1 LNHQL
6 TVGGNFINSG
16 TFNANSGTVLFN
28 GSLAHTIGGSST
40 TNFFNLTLSNTT
52 NGATLTNPE
61 NLLGTLTLSG
71 GTFNTNSQV
80 FTMVSTDGATA
91 RIASITGTGDII
103 GNVRVQRFVPGGS
116 TGWALW
122 GTPIASTTPI
132 SFTSW
137 DDNIAISCPTCPDG
151 YVPNFISIYSYSE
164 AAVGSYSDFAAYVP
178 MNTINDAI
186 VPNTGYWVYVG
197 DGPTTTNGI
206 TVDVTGDVRKGN
218 QTIPLSRTNTGNPA
232 DDGWNLIHN
241 PYPSPISWA
250 ALRNLNANV
259 DNAIYCYNADLN
271 GGLGDNATYV
281 NGFSS
286 PAVGSGGI
294 GDNIPMSQGFYVHV
308 TANTNLTASE
318 TNKIASNQA
327 YLKEASQVLYNV
339 LRVNMNG
346 VSNNYSQESVIY
358 FEQASTNNFDIEYDA
373 YKIAGQDPYA
383 PFMALQNGTDLL
395 QINGIPQVSGKY
407 TTYLKTL
414 TGYNGTYS
422 ITSSENSLPL
432 GTCVNLYD
440 RFTSTSTDLTS
451 SNYVFTLSDTTTV
464 ARFILSMTLNTLQ
477 ITSNLKQPTCE
488 NINGGEI
495 VAVGNNTGPWNYFWK
510 DSQGN
515 PVKTTLN
522 KAAADTLNGL
532 WTGSYQ
538 LIVTTVGGC
547 DNNQSNYT
555 IIQKNRP
562 YASFSCVDTCYID
575 QDPIV
580 VFNNTTPNST
590 SQNWDFGDANSSTAF
605 TPQHQYNA
613 IGNYVVTLAASS
625 SNGCIDT
632 VTRNIV
638 VTNKPVGINNISN
651 ANSKLTIKTLG
662 NDQFL
667 IQQKFNNVQSVRYSV
682 QDVTGRSIFKEKV
695 LSTDDLKLDLD
706 LSSYENGIYF
716 VSLNINNSIT
726 VVKLIVK
733 G

>member
-1 LNHQL
+1 
-6 TVGGNFINSG
+6 
-16 TFNANSGTVLFN
+16 
-28 GSLAHTIGGSST
+28 
-40 TNFFNLTLSNTT
+40 
-52 NGATLTNPE
+52 
-61 NLLGTLTLSG
+61 
-71 GTFNTNSQV
+71 
-80 FTMVSTDGATA
+80 
-91 RIASITGTGDII
+91 
-103 GNVRVQRFVPGGS
+103 
-116 TGWALW
+116 
-122 GTPIASTTPI
+122 
-132 SFTSW
+132 
-137 DDNIAISCPTCPDG
+137 
-151 YVPNFISIYSYSE
+151 
-164 AAVGSYSDFAAYVP
+164 
-178 MNTINDAI
+178 
-186 VPNTGYWVYVG
+186 
-197 DGPTTTNGI
+197 
-206 TVDVTGDVRKGN
+206 
-218 QTIPLSRTNTGNPA
+218 
-232 DDGWNLIHN
+232 
-241 PYPSPISWA
+241 
-250 ALRNLNANV
+250 
-259 DNAIYCYNADLN
+259 
-271 GGLGDNATYV
+271 
-281 NGFSS
+281 
-286 PAVGSGGI
+286 
-294 GDNIPMSQGFYVHV
+294 
-308 TANTNLTASE
+308 
-318 TNKIASNQA
+318 
-327 YLKEASQVLYNV
+327 
-339 LRVNMNG
+339 
-346 VSNNYSQESVIY
+346 
-358 FEQASTNNFDIEYDA
+358 
-373 YKIAGQDPYA
+373 
-383 PFMALQNGTDLL
+383 MALQNGTDLL